1 MINKEELI
9 KKIIDELDIAGIP
22 KKSQENIIAK
32 LGESVLK
39 KLTIDIFSEIPKNE
53 QAELEKMMK
62 SGNMDEVHKFLDSKI
77 PDFDDFINKS
87 IKNTVNEFKK
97 ISGII

>member
-9 KKIIDELDIAGIP
+9 KKIIDELDIAEIP
-22 KKSQENIIAK
+22 KESQENIIAK

-53 QAELEKMMK
+53 QAELEKIMK